1 MFSKY
6 HYLSSSHNNAANVF
20 ICMVNN
26 EIAGFISVLH
36 FPHPKVKNMKKVH
49 RLVVLPD
56 YQGLGIGGKMLNEIA
71 KIYCNQKNRFSIVT
85 TAPSLIKSLKKS
97 EEWICKH
104 FGRNKSHKGKIE
116 SMKRITGNPNS
127 GSENR
132 ITVSFEYNSRLNL
145 ES

>member
-6 HYLSSSHNNAANVF
+6 HYLSSRHNNAANVF
-20 ICMVNN
+20 ICMIDD

-56 YQGLGIGGKMLNEIA
+56 YQGFGVGGRMLNEIA

-85 TAPSLIKSLKKS
+85 SAPSLINSLKKS
-97 EEWICKH
+97 KQWICKS
-104 FGRNKSHKGKIE
+104 FGRNNPHKGDLKTNVENI
-116 SMKRITGNPNS
+116 ST

-132 ITVSFEYNSRLNL
+132 VTVSFEYKTT
-145 ES
+145 